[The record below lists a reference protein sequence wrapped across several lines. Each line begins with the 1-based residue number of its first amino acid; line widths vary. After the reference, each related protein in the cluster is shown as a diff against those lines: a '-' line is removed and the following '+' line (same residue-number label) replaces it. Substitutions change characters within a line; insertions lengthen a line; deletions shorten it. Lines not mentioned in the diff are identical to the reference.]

1 MTEPFVSIQVGAASF
16 IDEGVAPVL
25 DTLQERGAVNALFLA
40 TPTWTRGTGGRQL
53 PGYPIPDHGG
63 QEYDLDWVGGNF
75 ATPHPQFYGN
85 TVLGAAGRAPEHPG
99 WDMLEEVLPEARK
112 RGMASYAWMEESGYA
127 QVLRDYPNFPKVLE
141 VDVWGR
147 PTGRPCFNNP
157 DYRNWHLSIVED
169 YVKSYPLDGLAWCS
183 ERPGPL
189 NLLIEGPVTAGDVSC
204 FCRHCRATARERGI
218 DADRALDGYRA
229 LTDWNRR
236 AAAGNPSVD
245 GAFVEFW
252 RILLRHPDVLAW
264 QTLWTDSQRQLYRD
278 IYGVAKACRT
288 DIEVGWHLFHDIT
301 FNPFYRADQD
311 YAELTRFSDFLKVV
325 VYNNCAGP
333 RFHTWVGRIC
343 RALFADA
350 DAEQVYPLL
359 MRLLQLDEAPY
370 EDLPS
375 TGFSAE
381 YVRRETAR
389 AVTSVASE
397 CKIYTGIDIDI
408 PVGKPTVVV
417 DQRGQR
423 APAGTGLDAEGTFG
437 DDLTQCT
444 PDSVNAAV
452 KAAFSGGASGV
463 VLSRKY
469 SEMSLD
475 NLTGA
480 GDAIREA
487 AK

>member
-1 MTEPFVSIQVGAASF
+1 MTEPFVAIQIGAVSF
-16 IDEGVAPVL
+16 IDEGVTPVL

-40 TPTWTRGTGGRQL
+40 TPTWTRGTGGRQV
-53 PGYPIPDHGG
+53 PGYPIPDHGA
-63 QEYDLDWVGGNF
+63 QSYDLDWVGGNY
-75 ATPHPQFYGN
+75 ATPHAQFYGN

-99 WDMLEEVLPEARK
+99 WDMFEEVLPQAHQRQM
-112 RGMASYAWMEESGYA
+112 RCYAWMEESGYA
-127 QVLRDYPNFPKVLE
+127 QALRDYANFPKVLE
-141 VDVWGR
+141 VDVFGR

-169 YVKSYPLDGLAWCS
+169 YLKSYPLDGLAWCS

-204 FCRHCRATARERGI
+204 FCRHCRALARERGI
-218 DADRALDGYRA
+218 DADRAVDGYRA
-229 LTDWNRR
+229 LIDWNRR
-236 AAAGNPSVD
+236 VAAGSPSVD

-264 QTLWTDSQRQLYRD
+264 QTLWTESQRQLYRD
-278 IYGVAKACRT
+278 IYGVAKACRA
-288 DIEVGWHLFHDIT
+288 DVEVGWHVFHDIS
-301 FNPFYRADQD
+301 FSPFYRADQD
-311 YAELTRFSDFLKVV
+311 YAELAHLSDFLKVV
-325 VYNNCAGP
+325 IYNNCAGP

-343 RALFADA
+343 RALFGDA
-350 DAEQVYPLL
+350 DPEQAYPLL

-370 EDLPS
+370 EELPK

-389 AVTSVASE
+389 AVASVPAE
-397 CKIYTGIDIDI
+397 CKIYPGIDIDI
-408 PVGKPTVVV
+408 PVGKPTAAV
-417 DQRGQR
+417 DKGRPGSDS
-423 APAGTGLDAEGTFG
+423 GTGIDAGVAPG
-437 DDLTQCT
+437 GLTRCT

-452 KAAFSGGASGV
+452 KAAFTGGASGV

-469 SEMSLD
+469 SEMFLD
-475 NLTGA
+475 NLAGA